1 MTKKGIWEEI
11 QAFLD
16 VWLNVGLMVSV
27 SQYPKGWAGP
37 SHDSLSLQRL
47 LKNNSKKVPR
57 GWTDPFGR

>member
-1 MTKKGIWEEI
+1 MTKKGIWEEV

-47 LKNNSKKVPR
+47 LENIFK
-57 GWTDPFGR
+57 